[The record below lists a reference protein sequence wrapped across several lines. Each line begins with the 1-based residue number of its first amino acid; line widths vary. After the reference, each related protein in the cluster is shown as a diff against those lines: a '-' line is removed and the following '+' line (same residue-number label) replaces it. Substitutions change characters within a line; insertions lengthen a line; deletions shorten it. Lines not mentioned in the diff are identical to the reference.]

1 MPSRVYL
8 ASARSFI
15 HEKSFRGA
23 GSALW
28 ESTMGTSGSPLQQP
42 ERPRCSRS
50 AGHRL
55 DGVSSAHWAVSSS
68 PLEGSDILHRLA
80 GVSAQPPG
88 P

>member
-1 MPSRVYL
+1 MPSRAYL

-28 ESTMGTSGSPLQQP
+28 ESTMGTSGSPFQQP
-42 ERPRCSRS
+42 EEPRCSRS

-55 DGVSSAHWAVSSS
+55 DGVSSARWAISSS
-68 PLEGSDILHRLA
+68 PLEGSDTLHRLD
-80 GVSAQPPG
+80 GVSAQPLRP
-88 P
+88 